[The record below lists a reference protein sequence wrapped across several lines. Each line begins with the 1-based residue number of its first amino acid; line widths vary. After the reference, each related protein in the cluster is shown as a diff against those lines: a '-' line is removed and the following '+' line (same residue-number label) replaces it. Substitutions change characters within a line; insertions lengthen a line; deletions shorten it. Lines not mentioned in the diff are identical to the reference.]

1 MFFSD
6 ILSESED
13 ILLESKE
20 KKEQSPR
27 GFLQNR

>member
-6 ILSESED
+6 IPPESED

-20 KKEQSPR
+20 KKGAVTQRFSAK
-27 GFLQNR
+27 